1 MSSVDAVKVVLL
13 GEAGVGKTSIIH
25 QFTYHQFDPDCIS
38 SISAQFISK
47 TIEYQGYGTIKYDIW
62 DTAGQERYR
71 SMAKIFYKDAKVI
84 IFVYDITS
92 EQTFEGMKNYWYEQI
107 KLNCEKDAILAV
119 VANKN
124 DLYNDQKISD
134 EVGQQFADDIGA
146 IFQSTSALSDSGIGK
161 LFDHI
166 GKKLIDPDYNY
177 KDKDNKA
184 KVKFQNKQKIREDV
198 TKNSSPIS
206 SLFPMQMLG
215 SEGQTE
221 FVLPG
226 LQLDDENNIL
236 LHMYHKAREYEMI
249 QDGDKIAVCI
259 SGGKDSNLLAKCF
272 QELKRHGKDNF
283 ELEFLC
289 MNPRIQ

>member
-1 MSSVDAVKVVLL
+1 MSNVDAVKVVLL

-47 TIEYQGYGTIKYDIW
+47 TIEYQGFGTIKYDIW

-71 SMAKIFYKDAKVI
+71 SMAKIFYKDSKVI

-92 EQTFEGMKNYWYEQI
+92 ETSFEGMKNYWYEQI
-107 KLNCEKDAILAV
+107 KINCEKDAILAV

-134 EVGQQFADDIGA
+134 EVGQKFADEIGA

-177 KDKDNKA
+177 KSLDDKA
-184 KVKFQNKQKIREDV
+184 KIKYQNKIQGANKTEGEKKVRLGDINENENQK
-198 TKNSSPIS
+198 K
-206 SLFPMQMLG
+206 G
-215 SEGQTE
+215 G
-221 FVLPG
+221 
-226 LQLDDENNIL
+226 
-236 LHMYHKAREYEMI
+236 
-249 QDGDKIAVCI
+249 CC
-259 SGGKDSNLLAKCF
+259 GGK
-272 QELKRHGKDNF
+272 
-283 ELEFLC
+283 
-289 MNPRIQ
+289 